1 MAAKSPLRRAE
12 NGGDRPIF
20 DPGPACADRRP
31 ADVTHRRHLPRSIQ
45 HFSQRRRVES
55 GHAHLQFSILY
66 GRDCSPIRSLAR
78 PLLTLPAR
86 SAADS
91 FTALTIA
98 TIATVA
104 TKLREDNEDEAGL
117 VLSTSLMIGLVAGAT
132 VGLLLQRNAETLL
145 RLTKCEEIL
154 LPIARTYLSIR
165 SWAFP
170 AAIATSVL
178 QGSFI
183 AQRDSRT
190 PFYVVATSI
199 LLSALGDFVL
209 IRSGFG
215 IAAAAWTTLL
225 SQYFSAAVLLWRAR
239 RVESRVRPRWVLPD
253 RKETLELVEYVLRLG
268 VFYVSKTSS
277 YLFLQAAAA
286 RLSPMSM
293 AAHQAVWS
301 LWGLCSFTHAPLE
314 QASLAF
320 LPTARPGEDKNE
332 LTIALIACGGT
343 LGVICT
349 LFSVGI
355 PTFLPQLLTSD
366 VTLYPVMRQ
375 IALPAMVAMLCCG
388 FDVTSTGVLLA
399 NRDTTYVAR
408 AMLLSLLVLVGYL
421 GWQLYFVGG
430 FTVQTVWRG
439 LVLFFLSRLVQSLPR
454 VVAAHM
460 AK

>member
-1 MAAKSPLRRAE
+1 M
-12 NGGDRPIF
+12 
-20 DPGPACADRRP
+20 
-31 ADVTHRRHLPRSIQ
+31 
-45 HFSQRRRVES
+45 
-55 GHAHLQFSILY
+55 
-66 GRDCSPIRSLAR
+66 
-78 PLLTLPAR
+78 
-86 SAADS
+86 
-91 FTALTIA
+91 
-98 TIATVA
+98 ATVA
-104 TKLREDNEDEAGL
+104 DKLREDKEDEAGL
-117 VLSTSLMIGLVAGAT
+117 VLSTALMLGLVAGAT

-145 RLTKCEEIL
+145 RLTKCEEVL

-190 PFYVVATSI
+190 PFFVVATSI
-199 LLSALGDFVL
+199 LLSALGDFIL

-301 LWGLCSFTHAPLE
+301 LWGMCSFTSAPLE

-320 LPTARPGEDKNE
+320 LPTARPGMDKNE
-332 LTIALIACGGT
+332 LTVALIACGAT
-343 LGVICT
+343 LGVVCT
-349 LFSVGI
+349 LISVGI

-366 VTLYPVMRQ
+366 VTLYPVMQQ

-408 AMLLSLLVLVGYL
+408 AMLLSLMVLVGYL
-421 GWQLYFVGG
+421 GWQLYFAGG
-430 FTVQTVWRG
+430 FTVQRVWWG
-439 LVLFFLSRLVQSLPR
+439 LSLFFISRVVQSLPR
-454 VVAAHM
+454 VMAAHM
-460 AK
+460 TK